1 MGTRGGG
8 VVVDV
13 VVGSGEKEGE
23 EEVKECKG
31 ECEGKSDESRLQE
44 I

>member
-1 MGTRGGG
+1 M
-8 VVVDV
+8 VVDV